1 MPRRR
6 RSPPVTLAMGAK
18 IKTLS
23 DTGMCQHDMAAFFRI
38 SQGRVSE
45 VNTGMKYP
53 GIEPA
58 QPEFVFN

>member
-1 MPRRR
+1 M
-6 RSPPVTLAMGAK
+6 AAK